1 MKAVFG
7 LGNPGTNYAFTRHNV
22 GFQVID
28 LYRETKLLS
37 GRAKFVSGA
46 WLYWGEGMFL
56 AKPIMWMNNS
66 GSAVRPVL
74 ERFQVDLKDTLI
86 IYDDLDL
93 PLGRLRVLPKGGAGG
108 HRGMSSVISALGSEE
123 IPRLRIGIGGDRRPQ
138 DQVSYVLARFTPPEW
153 ECLLPVLES
162 AVGVIDEFASGDINA
177 AMNRFNRREHSTEQ
191 A

>member
-7 LGNPGTNYAFTRHNV
+7 LGNPGANYSFTRHNV

-28 LYRETKLLS
+28 LYRETKRLS
-37 GRAKFVSGA
+37 ERAKPVSGA
-46 WLYWGEGMFL
+46 RLYWGEGIFL
-56 AKPIMWMNNS
+56 AKPITWMNNS
-66 GSAVRPVL
+66 GNAVRPVL

-93 PLGRLRVLPKGGAGG
+93 PLGTLRVLPKGGAGG
-108 HRGMSSVISALGSEE
+108 HRGMSSIISALGSKE
-123 IPRLRIGIGGDRRPQ
+123 IPRVRIGIGGDRRPQ
-138 DQVSYVLARFTPPEW
+138 DTVNYVLARFTPHEW

-177 AMNRFNRREHSTEQ
+177 AMNRFNRREHMTEQ

>member
-1 MKAVFG
+1 LKAVFG
-7 LGNPGTNYAFTRHNV
+7 LGNPGADYTFTRHNV

-28 LYRETKLLS
+28 LYRETKRLQE
-37 GRAKFVSGA
+37 RAKLVSGA
-46 WLYWGEGMFL
+46 RLYWDEGMFL
-56 AKPIMWMNNS
+56 AKPITWMNNS

-123 IPRLRIGIGGDRRPQ
+123 IPRLRIGIGGDRRPK
-138 DQVSYVLARFTPPEW
+138 DQVSYVLARFTPHEW

-162 AVGVIDEFASGDINA
+162 AVGVIDEFVSYDINA
-177 AMNRFNRREHSTEQ
+177 AMNRFNRYEHLTEK